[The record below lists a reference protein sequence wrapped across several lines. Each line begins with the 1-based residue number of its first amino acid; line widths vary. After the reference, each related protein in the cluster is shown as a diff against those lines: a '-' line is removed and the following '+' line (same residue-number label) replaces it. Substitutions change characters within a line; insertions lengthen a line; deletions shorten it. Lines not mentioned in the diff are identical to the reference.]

1 MIAEV
6 TSGIH
11 PEFLIFQLAALGIL
25 IGIFIFMKRM
35 FGYSG
40 VLFALFSIGILLAGY
55 HGIDRLNNFDTADDV
70 AGAILLGS
78 DVFALLGLACYCHNR
93 QACKKE

>member
-11 PEFLIFQLAALGIL
+11 PEFFMGQLVSFGIL
-25 IGIFIFMKRM
+25 IGIFIFVKRT
-35 FGYSG
+35 FGYRG
-40 VLFALFSIGILLAGY
+40 VLFPLCAIGILCAGY
-55 HGIDRLNNFDTADDV
+55 YGIDRLNNYDSADDV
-70 AGAILLGS
+70 AGAILVGT

-93 QACKKE
+93 QTTKKE